1 MTSFKCVQRRR
12 VGLIFGLALIFTIRL
27 LHSTYAEKA
36 IIFRKGE
43 GPNAFGYAVDV
54 SDNTLIVGAPTKED
68 GEVYIFARQGNAWV
82 QQARIKTPRPN
93 PGGWFGGAVCI
104 DGDTAAVGARTVFND
119 THGFTAGSGVVY
131 IYQREGKNFV
141 LKQKLSPEDAHN
153 GERFGFA
160 VDLSGD
166 TLVVGSPFHGDGG
179 GPPDLGVA
187 YAYVREK
194 EGFQHQRTF
203 IDQGWDRFGWS
214 VAIDRDTIVIGAPFQ
229 AVFNP
234 NDGVATIYVRE
245 GKFWEKQAWL
255 WAKDGSGREN
265 FGWSVAVSGNRV
277 IIGSPNTVG
286 TTTPGAAY
294 IFRRN
299 GEEWTQELRLNA
311 SNKRIG
317 ANFGFAVD
325 IDINRAVVGAP
336 LQHSVGK
343 DAGAVYSFLRGGDTW
358 VEKAMFTPKGVIQ
371 GEPHKI
377 WEGDV
382 YGSSVAIARKGPYAV
397 VGAPGDNLHRVPPN
411 PSAAVYVY
419 DTEEDFLTPR
429 PVESISLKATTL
441 GDVKRTAL
449 LQNFPNPFNPETWIP
464 YQLAMAAN
472 VSITIYNIQG
482 HRVRRIEVGERSA
495 GVYFDKET
503 AAYWDGRS
511 DDGELT
517 PSGIYFYQLRAGDY
531 TEVRRLVILK

>member
-1 MTSFKCVQRRR
+1 MTSFKRVQRRR
-12 VGLIFGLALIFTIRL
+12 VGVIFGLALTFNIGL
-27 LHSTYAEKA
+27 LHSTYAEEA

-43 GPNAFGYAVDV
+43 RPNAFGYAVDV
-54 SDNTLIVGAPTKED
+54 SDDTLIVGAPSKEN
-68 GEVYIFARQGNAWV
+68 GEVYIFARQGDQWV

-141 LKQKLSPEDAHN
+141 LKQKLSPEDAHD

-179 GPPDLGVA
+179 GPDLGVA
-187 YAYVREK
+187 YAYVREE

-203 IDQGWDRFGWS
+203 VDQGWDRFGWS
-214 VAIDRDTIVIGAPFQ
+214 VAIDRDTIVVGAPFQ

-265 FGWSVAVSGNRV
+265 FGWSVAISKNRV
-277 IIGSPNTVG
+277 IIGSPNTRG
-286 TTTPGAAY
+286 DTPGAAY

-299 GEEWTQELRLNA
+299 GKEWTQEVRLNA
-311 SNKRIG
+311 SNKKLG

-336 LQHSVGK
+336 LEDSVGK
-343 DAGAVYSFLRGGDTW
+343 DAGALYSFLREGDTW
-358 VEKAMFTPKGVIQ
+358 VEKARFTPKRVIQ

-382 YGSSVAIARKGPYAV
+382 YGSSVAIARKGPYAI
-397 VGAPGDNLHRVPPN
+397 VGAPGDNLHGVPPN
-411 PSAAVYVY
+411 PSGAVYVY
-419 DTEEDFLTPR
+419 DTGEDFLTPR
-429 PVESISLKATTL
+429 PVKSISLKATTL
-441 GDVKRTAL
+441 GDMKRTAL

-464 YQLAMAAN
+464 YQLVWEAN
-472 VSITIYNIQG
+472 VSINIYNVQG
-482 HRVRRIEVGERSA
+482 HRIRRIELGTQAA
-495 GVYFDKET
+495 GSYFTKET

-511 DDGELT
+511 DNEELVS
-517 PSGIYFYQLRAGDY
+517 SGVYYYHLRAGNFHA
-531 TEVRRLVILK
+531 TRRMVIVK